1 MDFAYKIFGRSI
13 LVAMAETVIGV
24 FEDHNHAEQAIHN
37 LKQAG
42 FRDDQVGFVVRHRG
56 EEKTETRE
64 GRGVVAGGI
73 ISGLL
78 GAASALLLP
87 IIGPTDASNVVTS
100 GVTGGEMGID
110 RRGGEREEKNEDV
123 KSKARVIRGAGS
135 A

>member
-87 IIGPTDASNVVTS
+87 IICPTGASNVVTN
-100 GVTGGEMGID
+100 GGPVAGMGID
-110 RRGGEREEKNEDV
+110 RGRGEREKKTGEEERKT
-123 KSKARVIRGAGS
+123 AI
-135 A
+135 